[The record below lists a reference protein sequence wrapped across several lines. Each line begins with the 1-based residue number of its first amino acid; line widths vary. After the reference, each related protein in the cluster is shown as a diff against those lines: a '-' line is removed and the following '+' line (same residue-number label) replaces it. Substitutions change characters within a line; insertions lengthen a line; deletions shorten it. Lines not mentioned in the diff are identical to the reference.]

1 VCIQKFLIDNE
12 MREFTYDYVD
22 FSANEKTYT
31 FNGIDFPRK
40 KYILCEKIRYKSDAY
55 KADVVNDP
63 IFRDEKMLGLN
74 YPLKESYD
82 VVVERSS
89 SAAFEKHLQLSEVK
103 TWQDLEN
110 YRNGL
115 FLNK

>member
-1 VCIQKFLIDNE
+1 
-12 MREFTYDYVD
+12 
-22 FSANEKTYT
+22 
-31 FNGIDFPRK
+31 
-40 KYILCEKIRYKSDAY
+40 
-55 KADVVNDP
+55 
-63 IFRDEKMLGLN
+63 MLGLN